1 GGGTGGD
8 SGTRDG
14 AVLEEHLD
22 LDGRVASGVED
33 LAGADGLDSRH
44 GELLRG
50 MSVGAGARRRSCRRP
65 ASASRHPRT
74 SPPPPPAAVSR
85 IPAAAMSKM
94 QEFRMLS
101 PAGAGSPSATRPN
114 SPAFSTM
121 RGPGKRWAAARRR
134 ASGEG

>member
-1 GGGTGGD
+1 EALDRGAEHVEHGVDGLLNALAEVAALVAVTQLVGLERAGGGTGGD

-50 MSVGAGARRRSCRRP
+50 MSVGAGARRRSY
-65 ASASRHPRT
+65 
-74 SPPPPPAAVSR
+74 
-85 IPAAAMSKM
+85 
-94 QEFRMLS
+94 
-101 PAGAGSPSATRPN
+101 
-114 SPAFSTM
+114 
-121 RGPGKRWAAARRR
+121 
-134 ASGEG
+134 